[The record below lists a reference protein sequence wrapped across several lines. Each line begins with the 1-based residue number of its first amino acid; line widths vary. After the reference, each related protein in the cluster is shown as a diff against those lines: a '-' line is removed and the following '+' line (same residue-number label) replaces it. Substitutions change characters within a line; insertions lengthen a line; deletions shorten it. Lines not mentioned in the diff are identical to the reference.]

1 VIAALAGLA
10 MLVPGTAAAAPG
22 AAAPDVDRPMR
33 DARISESSGLA
44 VSPQHA
50 GVLWT
55 HDDSGH
61 DPVLYALARNG
72 RVAGTVRVRG
82 VAGFDWEAVA
92 AFRDRTGRALL
103 AVGDVGDNR
112 GTRRAPEIDVVAEPA
127 RLGAVTTTPLL
138 RLRLSY
144 PDGARDAEA
153 LLVDT
158 ARGRMFVVTKG
169 LFGGDVYAVP
179 AAAWNGTAPRRAT
192 ERAARLVRVGRLPL
206 GLVTDGTVA
215 PGGAVLLRTY
225 TDIAAFPP
233 FPLEPGD
240 APLRPAASAGTPSQ
254 PQGEGVAL
262 TRDGRSVLLSSEGA
276 GEPVLRVDLPAS
288 VRSVLSAS
296 GVPAPTPS
304 TAPTGS
310 RPTGSRTPTAP
321 APAASPA
328 PASAGGVGGL
338 PWGAVALG
346 VAVVALVAVAAG
358 RSRR

>member
-1 VIAALAGLA
+1 MAAN
-10 MLVPGTAAAAPG
+10 AAAAVLGPAVLLPVAS
-22 AAAPDVDRPMR
+22 AAAASKAEPDVDRPVR

-61 DPVLYALARNG
+61 APVLYALARDG

-92 AFRDRTGRALL
+92 AFRDRAGRALL

-112 GTRRAPEIDVVAEPA
+112 GTRRAPEVDVLAEPA
-127 RLGAVTTTPLL
+127 RLGTSTATPLL

-192 ERAARLVRVGRLPL
+192 ERAARLVRVGSLPL

-225 TDIAAFPP
+225 TDVAAFAP
-233 FPLEPGD
+233 FPLEPSD
-240 APLRPAASAGTPSQ
+240 APLRPAASTGVPTQ
-254 PQGEGVAL
+254 PQGEGLAL
-262 TRDGRSVLLSSEGA
+262 TPDGRSVLLASEGA
-276 GEPVLRVDLPAS
+276 GEPVLRVGLPAS

-296 GVPAPTPS
+296 GTTAGGTPTPS
-304 TAPTGS
+304 PS
-310 RPTGSRTPTAP
+310 TPKPGPSAAASAP
-321 APAASPA
+321 APAST
-328 PASAGGVGGL
+328 GGGGL
-338 PWGAVALG
+338 PWGAVALAA
-346 VAVVALVAVAAG
+346 AVVALVAVAAR

>member
-1 VIAALAGLA
+1 MRAVAAALAAALAGLILLA
-10 MLVPGTAAAAPG
+10 TPAAASG
-22 AAAPDVDRPMR
+22 AAEPDVDRPVR

-61 DPVLYALARNG
+61 DPVLYALARDG

-92 AFRDRTGRALL
+92 AFRDRAGRALL

-127 RLGAVTTTPLL
+127 RLGAGIARPLL

-169 LFGGDVYAVP
+169 LFGGEVYAVP

-192 ERAARLVRVGRLPL
+192 ERAARLVRVGTLPL

-225 TDIAAFPP
+225 TDVAAFPP

-240 APLRPAASAGTPSQ
+240 APLRPSASAGTPSQ

-276 GEPVLRVDLPAS
+276 GQPVLRVDLPAS

-296 GVPAPTPS
+296 GTPAATPSPAP
-304 TAPTGS
+304 AGS
-310 RPTGSRTPTAP
+310 PAP
-321 APAASPA
+321 AAPGPAASPA
-328 PASAGGVGGL
+328 PASAGGGGL
-338 PWGAVALG
+338 PLGAVAAG
-346 VAVVALVAVAAG
+346 VAVVALVAVAAS